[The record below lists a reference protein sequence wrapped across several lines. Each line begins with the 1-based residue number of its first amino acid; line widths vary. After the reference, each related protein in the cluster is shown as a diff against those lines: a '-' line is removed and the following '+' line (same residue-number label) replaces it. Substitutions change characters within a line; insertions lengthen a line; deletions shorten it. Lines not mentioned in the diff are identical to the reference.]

1 MKWSEYCVVGLI
13 CIGLFAVSG
22 CGDSVASAQEAG
34 TTATTVVDYHVVY
47 GLTEEVSTEVR
58 NLIASGWQPIGPLQP
73 TSCVNDPNAYCGQ
86 QTLVRTSL

>member
-1 MKWSEYCVVGLI
+1 MKWSEYGVVGLL
-13 CIGLFAVSG
+13 CVGLFAVAG

-34 TTATTVVDYHVVY
+34 AMAPAVVDYHVVY

-58 NLIASGWQPIGPLQP
+58 TLIASGWQPIGPLQP
-73 TSCVNDPNAYCGQ
+73 TPCVNDPSAYCGQ